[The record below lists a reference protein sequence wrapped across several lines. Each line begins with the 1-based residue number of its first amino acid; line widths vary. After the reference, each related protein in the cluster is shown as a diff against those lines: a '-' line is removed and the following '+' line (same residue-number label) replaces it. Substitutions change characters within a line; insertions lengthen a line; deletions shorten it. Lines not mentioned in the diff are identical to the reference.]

1 MVNFRWL
8 NPSSVCAALPRGNAA
23 ARRSCKA
30 CSACGRSSG
39 VSKLRL
45 GGGGD
50 VHGDFMGI
58 SWGFLGDFMGNHG
71 WKLLKSPFIAII

>member
-45 GGGGD
+45 GGG
-50 VHGDFMGI
+50 VHGDFMKI
-58 SWGFLGDFMGNHG
+58 SWGFHGDFMEISWGKYNWIPITNG
-71 WKLLKSPFIAII
+71 FP